1 MPSRLLTALPAAGEG
16 QRLGLLARA
25 VRGILYVLDFA
36 ADQIQVMG
44 HEFQAGPDSPRAV
57 AVDWWLARVVEEDR
71 EAVRA
76 SLREARAGRDHELEY
91 RIRLLGGR
99 LVHVVDRGVVE
110 RDATGR
116 PVRLLGCIQDVTARF
131 EAEQT
136 LRSSEARFR
145 ALIARSSD
153 MLAVIDA
160 AGCFRFLSPSAAEQ
174 LGWPPE
180 ELSGRPASL
189 AIHPDDVAAAGAL
202 LRDLLARP
210 GSVARLALRLLRRDG
225 TAMPAEVVA
234 RNLVD
239 DPDVAGLVVN
249 ARDVTEPRRL
259 EAQFHQAQKLE
270 SLGRLA
276 GGVAHD
282 FNNLLTVIL
291 SCSEILLE
299 DRQEGRVVR
308 LEDIEGI
315 RSAGERARDLTRQL
329 LAFARKQ
336 VIAPVQ
342 LDLNSAVIASERLLR
357 RVLGEDVRLVVEVA
371 AAPLP
376 VLADPGQLEQ
386 VLLNLAVNARDA
398 MPRGGTLTITT
409 AAVDLAGGA
418 PPALQAGQPLP
429 ARPGAPAGPGGW
441 VEVVVR
447 DTGTGMPPEVLVHLF
462 EPFFTTKEQGKGTGL
477 GLATVHGVVAQAGGH
492 LHVESELGAG
502 TAFHLW
508 LPRTVALPP
517 APAPAAPRRSGRGT
531 ETVLVV
537 EDDPQVRQVTLKALR
552 AAGYQ
557 VLAAGRGEEALALL
571 RGHQGHVDLVVSD
584 VVMPGMSGREVADAL
599 RVLRPGLQVL
609 FVSGYTQDAIAH
621 HGVLEE
627 GVELLEKPFTPATLL
642 ARVRALLDR
651 VAGGASPPLR

>member
-1 MPSRLLTALPAAGEG
+1 MPSQLLTASSAAGEG

-36 ADQIQVMG
+36 AEQIQVMG
-44 HEFQAGPDSPRAV
+44 HEFYSGPASPRAV
-57 AVDWWLARVVEEDR
+57 GVDWWLARVVEEDR

-76 SLREARAGRDHELEY
+76 SLREARTGRDHELEY

-99 LVHVVDRGVVE
+99 VVHVVDRGVVE

-116 PVRLLGCIQDVTARF
+116 PVRLLGCIQDVTARV
-131 EAEQT
+131 EAERT

-160 AGCFRFLSPSAAEQ
+160 AGCFRFFSPSAAEQ
-174 LGWPPE
+174 LGWAPE
-180 ELSGRPASL
+180 ELEGRPASL

-225 TAMPAEVVA
+225 TALPAEVVA

-371 AAPLP
+371 PTPLP

-418 PPALQAGQPLP
+418 PPVLQAVRALQAGQPLP
-429 ARPGAPAGPGGW
+429 AGPGVPAGPGGW

-447 DTGTGMPPEVLVHLF
+447 DTGAGMPPEVMAHLF

-492 LHVESELGAG
+492 LHVESEPGAG

-517 APAPAAPRRSGRGT
+517 APAPAGPRPSGRGT

-557 VLAAGRGEEALALL
+557 VLAAERGEEALALL
-571 RGHQGHVDLVVSD
+571 HGHQGQVDLVVSD

-621 HGVLEE
+621 HGVLED

-651 VAGGASPPLR
+651 R